1 MRADL
6 EESRVRRGEPGALA
20 KRGRHEVVATWINA
34 ARIQKRV
41 IYAPTNA
48 CKANARRVIWIWT
61 VE

>member
-1 MRADL
+1 MAR
-6 EESRVRRGEPGALA
+6 
-20 KRGRHEVVATWINA
+20 RGRHEIVATWIDA

-48 CKANARRVIWIWT
+48 CKANARRVIWIGT